1 MNVNG
6 TVQLLKACIMHYIAL
21 FKETDSYKHVSITL
35 IKAAQIDLIT
45 LFKYH
50 AKMCKVQGRIVTTEI
65 T

>member
-1 MNVNG
+1 
-6 TVQLLKACIMHYIAL
+6 MHYIAL

-45 LFKYH
+45 LFKDH
-50 AKMCKVQGRIVTTEI
+50 ANMCKVQGRIVTTEI